1 MNTLK
6 LIIGIFLILLVITL
20 VASNKAKAGITL
32 AALLIVGSTIYYLY
46 TGRMGLFSLN
56 ENFIG
61 GAPVDYV
68 IGTGK
73 CDGRALMG
81 KNNITPVTGNYDGLI
96 LKGGLKPDYSVL
108 PADKVAYHSPVGDAY
123 ALNPDP
129 NMVDTYNPVDGKPG
143 SPRQM
148 FMFAYNRSSP
158 DCCPST
164 FSSDRGC
171 VCMSQAQRDFIN
183 MRGNQKH
190 ENGNPDF

>member
-6 LIIGIFLILLVITL
+6 LIIGIFAIILVITFIASTKYKSGVAIASLAIAL
-20 VASNKAKAGITL
+20 VL
-32 AALLIVGSTIYYLY
+32 AYCAYSGQMRWVPVDGFT
-46 TGRMGLFSLN
+46 
-56 ENFIG
+56 G

-68 IGTGK
+68 ISTGK

-81 KNNITPVTGNYDGLI
+81 KNNITPVTGNYDGLL
-96 LKGGLKPDYSVL
+96 LKGGLKPNYPVL
-108 PADKVAYHSPVGDAY
+108 PGDKVAYHSTVGDAY
-123 ALNPDP
+123 ALSPDP
-129 NMVDTYNPVDGKPG
+129 NMVGTYNPVDGKPG

-171 VCMSQAQRDFIN
+171 VCMSQVQRDFIN

>member
-20 VASNKAKAGITL
+20 IASNKAKAGITL
-32 AALLIVGSTIYYLY
+32 AALIIVGSTIYYLY
-46 TGRMGLFSLN
+46 SGQSGIFSLN
-56 ENFIG
+56 DTFVG

-81 KNNITPVTGNYDGLI
+81 KNNITPVTGNYDGLL
-96 LKGGLKPDYSVL
+96 LKGGIKPDYPVL

-123 ALNPDP
+123 ALSPDP
-129 NMVDTYNPVDGKPG
+129 NMVGTYNPVDGKPG